1 MNNGSEVNTNE
12 NLQSVDTTI
21 GKKIAFGER
30 LGFGVG
36 DLAVNFVWASMGM
49 FIVFFYTD
57 VVGISAAVVGTIMLV
72 SRFLDGISDV
82 AMGVVV
88 DRTKSKHGKARPWIL
103 WMCVPFAALTVLLF
117 TVPDVGDTG
126 KIIYAFI
133 TYNILTLAF
142 TAVVIPYGTL
152 NSLIT
157 QDQHQRSLLNIFR
170 MFLAQIGVILVSSL
184 TLPLV
189 DFFGGTQ
196 TGWIMTYIVYG
207 IIAIFLFLF
216 TFKATKERVQ
226 ITQEKTEEKIPLKVS
241 LKALVQN
248 KYWAMIFGFF
258 IIYSMGTALWQGS
271 TIYYAQYLLNNQ
283 TLTGI
288 LTMAIT
294 IPVIVGFFFM
304 PALFRRFGKRNIV
317 LAGSVISIIGTLI
330 IMIDITNIYFVI
342 IGQIIRGLG
351 KSPFTGALWAFLP
364 DTIEYGEYKTGI
376 RNEGLVYSAGS
387 MGQKIGVGLG
397 AALVGWV
404 LGWTGYIGGATVQPD
419 EALFGINAL
428 FLYLPLATYV
438 LQSILL
444 LFYKLD
450 KIYPQV
456 EKELLARRSKINSH

>member
-1 MNNGSEVNTNE
+1 MSNNSKAAKTIENE
-12 NLQSVDTTI
+12 YSVETTI
-21 GKKIAFGER
+21 GKKIGFVER
-30 LGFGVG
+30 LGYGSG

-49 FIVFFYTD
+49 FIVYFYTD
-57 VVGISAAVVGTIMLV
+57 VIGISAAIVGTLMLV
-72 SRFLDGISDV
+72 SRLFDGITDV

-88 DRTKSKHGKARPWIL
+88 DRTNSKHGKARSWIL
-103 WMCVPFAALTVLLF
+103 WMSVPFSVLTVLLF
-117 TVPDVGDTG
+117 TIPDVGQTG
-126 KIIYAFI
+126 KIIYAFV
-133 TYNILTLAF
+133 TYNLLVLAF

-157 QDQHQRSLLNIFR
+157 QDQNQRSILNIFR
-170 MFLAQIGVILVSSL
+170 MFLAQVGVILVSNL

-189 DFFGGTQ
+189 NSFGGGQ
-196 TGWIMTYIVYG
+196 SGWVLTYTIYG
-207 IIAIFLFLF
+207 AIAILLFLF
-216 TFKATKERVQ
+216 TFKVTKERVH
-226 ITQEKTEEKIPLKVS
+226 IAQEKKQEKIPLKVS
-241 LKALVQN
+241 LKALIKN
-248 KYWAMIFGFF
+248 KYWAIIFGFF
-258 IIYSMGTALWQGS
+258 VIYSMGTALWQGS
-271 TIYYAQYLLNNQ
+271 TIYYAQYMLNNN

-294 IPVIVGFFFM
+294 VPVIVGFLFM
-304 PALFRRFGKRNIV
+304 PALFRKYGKRNIV
-317 LAGSVISIIGTLI
+317 LAGSIISIIGTLI
-330 IMIDITNIYFVI
+330 IMVDITNIYYVI

-364 DTIEYGEYKTGI
+364 DVIEYGEYKTGV

-404 LGWTGYIGGATVQPD
+404 LAWTGYVGGAAVQSD
-419 EALFGINAL
+419 SAIFGINVL

-456 EKELLARRSKINSH
+456 EQELLERRSL